1 MSKLLNENNY
11 VLLNE
16 DGSAILLEIHYA
28 TATLSGTGSL
38 SAIGSFLR
46 YGKATLSGTGTLVV
60 HYTTRSFRK
69 VAGFTGRNIQ
79 DFTGRNMQNSDTMR
93 KIK

>member
-1 MSKLLNENNY
+1 MSRLLKEDSY

-60 HYTTRSFRK
+60 HYTVRSFRK
-69 VAGFTGRNIQ
+69 IAS
-79 DFTGRNMQNSDTMR
+79 FTGRNMQDSDTMR